1 MKMPKYVRSTL
12 VAILRNILLP
22 VVRRTP
28 MPMKSINFVIL
39 GDFQIASELGKKGTT
54 TDLSIYDRKTQDTI
68 YTWTAPITFPDKI
81 QSLMQAVNIAE
92 YAILNVTK
100 IDKYLGEQI
109 IALDAVG
116 FTSGLILHSYDV
128 DEVKLK
134 TLIRTTTVSDF
145 KFLDNIHELK
155 QEMTR
160 LEPKSLEG
168 DCIIP
173 IDHAFDVKGIG
184 TVILGVVKQGTVKTY
199 DQLKILPSGKNILVK
214 SIQMHDDPVN
224 ESKSPARV
232 GLAIK
237 GVAPDDISRGDV
249 LCSHSSPN
257 LKVTTDADA
266 IPAEFIKSPY
276 HKGDLIENQTY
287 LLSVGMQIKPVK
299 IKHTNTDT
307 IQIIPKSL
315 VFFSGQN
322 YALLKPDNLGT
333 RIIGKGVIQ

>member
-1 MKMPKYVRSTL
+1 
-12 VAILRNILLP
+12 
-22 VVRRTP
+22 
-28 MPMKSINFVIL
+28 MKSINFVIL
-39 GDFQIASELGKKGTT
+39 GDYQIASQLGKKGTT

-92 YAILNVTK
+92 YAILNATK

-109 IALDAVG
+109 IALDTVR
-116 FTSGLILHSYDV
+116 FTSGFIMHSYEV

-145 KFLDNIHELK
+145 KFLDSIHQLK
-155 QEMTR
+155 QELSR
-160 LEPKSLEG
+160 LQPKNLEG

-173 IDHAFDVKGIG
+173 IDHAFNVKGIG
-184 TVILGVVKQGTVKTY
+184 TVILGVIKQGTVKTY
-199 DQLKILPSGKNILVK
+199 DQLKILPSGNNILVK

-237 GVAPDDISRGDV
+237 GVDANDISRGDV
-249 LCSHSSPN
+249 LCSHSSSN
-257 LKVTTDADA
+257 LRVTTDADA

-276 HKGDLIENQTY
+276 HKGDLTENQTY
-287 LLSVGMQIKPVK
+287 LLSVGMQIKPVE

-307 IQIIPKSL
+307 IQIIPEKSL

>member
-1 MKMPKYVRSTL
+1 
-12 VAILRNILLP
+12 LP
-22 VVRRTP
+22 VVRRT
-28 MPMKSINFVIL
+28 PMKSINFVIL
-39 GDFQIASELGKKGTT
+39 GDYQIASELGKKGTT

-68 YTWTAPITFPDKI
+68 YTWTVPITFPDKI

-109 IALDAVG
+109 IALDAAR
-116 FTSGLILHSYDV
+116 FTSGFILHSYEV

-134 TLIRTTTVSDF
+134 TLIRTTTISDF
-145 KFLDNIHELK
+145 KFLDNIDQLK
-155 QEMTR
+155 QEMST
-160 LEPKSLEG
+160 LAPKSLEG
-168 DCIIP
+168 SCIIP
-173 IDHAFDVKGIG
+173 IDHAFNVKGIG
-184 TVILGVVKQGTVKTY
+184 TVILGIIKQGTVKTY
-199 DQLKILPSGKNILVK
+199 DQLKILPSEKNILVK

-237 GVAPDDISRGDV
+237 GVDADEVSRGDV
-249 LCSHSSPN
+249 LCSNSSSN
-257 LKVTTDADA
+257 LRVTTDP

-276 HKGDLIENQTY
+276 HKGDLTENQTY
-287 LLSVGMQIKPVK
+287 LLSVGIQIKPAK
-299 IKHTNTDT
+299 IKNTNTDT
-307 IQIIPKSL
+307 IEIIPEKPL
-315 VFFSGQN
+315 VFFSGQY